1 MTNMTANTTTA
12 NSTATVT
19 TTAATT
25 SNTTSVSTNV
35 TTVLTATTTAE
46 PGSVLT
52 ELLGI
57 IIYCA
62 STVALLCLLLVL
74 VAALYSTCHTRN
86 KVKTKYSEQ
95 EAAKLIKSSRRS
107 SPSSKKSRPNKGD
120 YQQLWQS
127 QSETDSTSDDE
138 ADNNVL
144 YFDKKGN
151 LTSFVN
157 PQYGHR
163 SSMMIESQADDDEN
177 IHYYMS
183 IYDELAAEAMA
194 DPSESWEMPKVLQVS
209 TREVTLKEP
218 EYDN

>member
-1 MTNMTANTTTA
+1 MTNMTANNTTTA

-25 SNTTSVSTNV
+25 SNTTSVS

-74 VAALYSTCHTRN
+74 VAALYSTCHTRK

-95 EAAKLIKSSRRS
+95 EAAKLIKSNRRS
-107 SPSSKKSRPNKGD
+107 SPSSKKSRPNKSD

-127 QSETDSTSDDE
+127 QSETDSTSDDD

-144 YFDKKGN
+144 YFDEKGN

-183 IYDELAAEAMA
+183 IYNELAAEAMA